1 MPSFTA
7 ADGLAMH
14 YRDECFADAWE
25 KPEAALLLHGNAESG
40 EAWNGWLP
48 QMGRRLRVIRPD
60 MRGFGRSTPMP
71 LDHPW
76 SLDALVAD
84 FIALAD
90 HLGLDRFHLV
100 AAKVAGPIAMRL
112 AARHPG
118 RLRSLTLLGTLVHGQ
133 ESLGDRHASWMA
145 HIKDHEDHG
154 VESWARWTMPGRL
167 GSACPPAMMEGWAR
181 LMGATPLSTQLGFI
195 ATVPA
200 LDVRGDLAGIGC
212 PTLVVTTDGSGL
224 NSLEVTRAWQ
234 KQIAGSELMVVPGD
248 SYHVAATHPQ
258 ECAAATLDF
267 IARRAKP

>member
-1 MPSFTA
+1 MPIFTA
-7 ADGLAMH
+7 TDGLAMH

-40 EAWNGWLP
+40 EAWNGWMPLL
-48 QMGRRLRVIRPD
+48 GRHMRVVRPD

-76 SLDALVAD
+76 SLDGLVAD

-90 HLGLDRFHLV
+90 HLGLGRFHLV

-118 RLRSLTLLGTLVHGQ
+118 RVRSLTLLGTLVSGQ
-133 ESLGDRHASWMA
+133 DSLGDRHASWML
-145 HIKDHEDHG
+145 HIREHG

-167 GSACPPAMMEGWAR
+167 GSACPPAMMEGWAK
-181 LMGATPLSTQLGFI
+181 LMGATPLSTQIGLIG
-195 ATVPA
+195 TVPA
-200 LDVRGDLAGIGC
+200 LDVRGDLGGIAC

-224 NSLEVTRAWQ
+224 GSVEATREWQ
-234 KQIAGSELMVVPGD
+234 KRIRGSELMVIPGD
-248 SYHVAATHPQ
+248 SYHVAATHAAQ
-258 ECAAATLDF
+258 CAAATLDF
-267 IARRAKP
+267 IARRAAA